1 MSGRMK
7 IFYSVEEGMKVSF
20 YLFGV
25 KILEIDADNE
35 LELRR
40 MRKIMEQ
47 SNKE

>member
-1 MSGRMK
+1 MK